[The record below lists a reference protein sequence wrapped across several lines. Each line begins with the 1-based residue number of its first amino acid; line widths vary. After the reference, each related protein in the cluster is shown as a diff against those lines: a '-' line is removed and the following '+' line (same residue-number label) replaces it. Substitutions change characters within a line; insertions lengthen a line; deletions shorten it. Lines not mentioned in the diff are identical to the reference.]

1 MYRTYIELLTFH
13 ISIHPHRRNTNPS
26 LVIAPTKQQRITIHS
41 VIKWFLRPSKDEK
54 SLKNKNRPD
63 GLDGAMFVQGIA
75 GTGKTK
81 IDSDS
86 LSVLDS

>member
-1 MYRTYIELLTFH
+1 M
-13 ISIHPHRRNTNPS
+13 
-26 LVIAPTKQQRITIHS
+26 
-41 VIKWFLRPSKDEK
+41 KWFLRPSKDEK

-81 IDSDS
+81 I
-86 LSVLDS
+86 VVKWTFIVTGKQIGRAHV